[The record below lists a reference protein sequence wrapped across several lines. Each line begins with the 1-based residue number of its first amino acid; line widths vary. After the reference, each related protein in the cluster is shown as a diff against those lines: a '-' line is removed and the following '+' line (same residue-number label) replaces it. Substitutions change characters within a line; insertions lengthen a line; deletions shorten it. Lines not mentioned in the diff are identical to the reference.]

1 MPSNKKPVLSVLI
14 DGDKRDRFSWLCQ
27 RSGRPMAY
35 AINKFIDR
43 CLECGSI
50 ELPTDLVLEYS
61 GGDQLVDGLLGMM
74 PRLQHGLQ
82 RLGQERLKQEI
93 TPENGVIEDSEGD
106 YYDPET
112 DPELAWVYESSEAPG
127 EAESS
132 SDQWGE
138 SDSSDVPDPDW
149 MDEHQTT
156 ADASI
161 NESRS
166 VSFYGADEVEDPS
179 DPCREEEKAKLL
191 AEFNRHFMG
200 RYGYR

>member
-1 MPSNKKPVLSVLI
+1 
-14 DGDKRDRFSWLCQ
+14 
-27 RSGRPMAY
+27 MAY

-82 RLGQERLKQEI
+82 RLGQERLKVSEI
-93 TPENGVIEDSEGD
+93 TPEDEVTDGSEGN

-112 DPELAWVYESSEAPG
+112 DPELACVYESSEAPG

-149 MDEHQTT
+149 LEEPPIKQVT
-156 ADASI
+156 ALI
-161 NESRS
+161 
-166 VSFYGADEVEDPS
+166 DPEPHPDS
-179 DPCREEEKAKLL
+179 EEAKYL
-191 AEFNRHFMG
+191 AEFNKRYKAGYG
-200 RYGYR
+200 R